1 MSYAERY
8 KDYVF
13 AGTLAEPMS
22 KYVTERRAVGRLF
35 NKQSQML
42 ARLDKMSLG
51 YDFDKPE
58 LSREFVE
65 KWCEL
70 QPNECRK
77 NQRQRI
83 NFIRR
88 FAEFM
93 VRYGYTAYMA
103 NVKIST
109 VDDYQF
115 VPYVFTKGE
124 IARIFHEIDNM
135 KQNPHN
141 PRAVYIFPAL
151 YRILYCCGL
160 RANEALNL
168 RISDVDTEIGVLSIK
183 EAKHGNRRCVP
194 MSPEMTA
201 RCKWLVSA
209 IHKNSLPSDWFFPN
223 ARNDKMHL
231 TAAYKCFRRFLE
243 QAKIS
248 HGGKG
253 NGPRLHDLRHT
264 FAVHCLQKWVDEGA
278 NLQALLPY
286 LSSYLGHCKL
296 GGTQKYLHLTSEAHT
311 GLIQQFQEYAGDI
324 IPVLEALYEE
334 E

>member
-8 KDYVF
+8 KDYNFVG
-13 AGTLAEPMS
+13 ALAEPMNE
-22 KYVTERRAVGRLF
+22 YVAERRAVGRLF

-42 ARLDKMSLG
+42 ARLDKMSFDF
-51 YDFDKPE
+51 DFDKPE
-58 LSREFVE
+58 LPHEFVE

-93 VRYGYTAYMA
+93 VRYGYDAYVT

-109 VDDYQF
+109 VDDCQF
-115 VPYVFTKGE
+115 VPYIFTNEE

-135 KQNPHN
+135 KYSPNN
-141 PRAVYIFPAL
+141 PRAVYIFPVL

-168 RISDVDTEIGVLSIK
+168 HISDVNIDNGVLSIK
-183 EAKHGNRRCVP
+183 EAKHGTRRTVP
-194 MSPEMTA
+194 MSPEMTE
-201 RCKWLVSA
+201 RCKRLLSS
-209 IHKNSLPSDWFFPN
+209 IHTASLPNDWFFPN
-223 ARNDKMHL
+223 ARNNKIHIT
-231 TAAYKCFRRFLE
+231 TAYWYFRRFLE

-253 NGPRLHDLRHT
+253 NGPRMHDLRHT
-264 FAVHCLQKWVDEGA
+264 FAVHCLQKWISEGA

-296 GGTQKYLHLTSEAHT
+296 SGTQKYLHLTSEAHT
-311 GLIQQFQEYAGDI
+311 GLIEQFQEYAGDI